1 MTDFWIDLFVSWY
14 RSTVLCYTSQLSGQ
28 WLKHISLIMIDPRS
42 AFLKLSSCLVLF
54 AKIMDLLYFYYDF
67 YKYFYYIVTNNLK
80 QSIIIELF
88 YGRIFYIIFVNAKV
102 TIIITVNKTVT
113 RKLLIFKFNF
123 QSSKKV
129 RIF

>member
-14 RSTVLCYTSQLSGQ
+14 RSTVMCYTSQLSWQ
-28 WLKHISLIMIDPRS
+28 WLKHISLIIIDPRS
-42 AFLKLSSCLVLF
+42 PFLKLSSCLVLF

-88 YGRIFYIIFVNAKV
+88 YGRIFYII
-102 TIIITVNKTVT
+102 TVT

-129 RIF
+129 RVF